1 MRVIVGRLKELRSSL
16 GTEGNAFSCVKA
28 LKGLMTKFYVKEVVK
43 ICIVPFITVT
53 LRFNPTGPGFIED
66 EACITN

>member
-1 MRVIVGRLKELRSSL
+1 
-16 GTEGNAFSCVKA
+16 
-28 LKGLMTKFYVKEVVK
+28 MTKFYVKEVVK